1 MIFFWKLVMSRIFR
15 KSLGKFGKKLFH
27 QKNQKTLKFYSIWKK
42 FEPNCSE
49 KPNTTIWKFKQDT
62 RGGTNI
68 EKMGLI

>member
-42 FEPNCSE
+42 IEPNCSE
-49 KPNTTIWKFKQDT
+49 NLTQRS
-62 RGGTNI
+62 RGS
-68 EKMGLI
+68 EKILGCTKMVKTGPI